1 MKRDLKIGKVVGGY
15 LGVLLGV
22 IITALGLSFFL
33 IPNKIAAGGASGLAT
48 VVYYLTGFPVGVTM
62 LVLNVPLFIL
72 SWRVIG
78 PMFGAKTL
86 FGSITISLFVDLF
99 GPVAVPVTTDPLLS
113 AIYGGVISGIGL
125 GLAFRYGGSTGGTD
139 MAAQLVARYFP
150 ISVGQALLVVDG
162 FVIVLA
168 GIAFGPELA
177 LYALLAVFV
186 TTKVIDLVQEGQSYA
201 KAALIISDASDS
213 ISEAIMEQLD
223 RGVTSFDGKG
233 MFTQSSRE
241 VLFVIVSRVEIAT
254 VKEIVR
260 KFDDRAFLVIADVHE
275 VLGEGF
281 RRL

>member
-1 MKRDLKIGKVVGGY
+1 MKKELKIGKVVLGY
-15 LGVLLGV
+15 LGVFLGV
-22 IITALGLSFFL
+22 IITALGLSVFL

-48 VVYYLTGFPVGVTM
+48 VIFHLTGFSVGATM
-62 LVLNVPLFIL
+62 LALNIPLFIL
-72 SWRVIG
+72 SWRIIG

-86 FGSITISLFVDLF
+86 FGSITVSLLVDLF
-99 GPVAVPVTTDPLLS
+99 SQVAVPITTDPLLS
-113 AIYGGVISGIGL
+113 AIYGGVVSGIGL

-162 FVIVLA
+162 IVIVLA

-186 TTKVIDLVQEGQSYA
+186 TTKTIDLVQEGQSYA
-201 KAALIISDASDS
+201 KAALIISDSPDD
-213 ISEAIMEQLD
+213 ISRAIMEQLD

-233 MFTQSSRE
+233 MFTKTSRE
-241 VLFVIVSRVEIAT
+241 VLLVVVSRVEISR

-260 KFDDRAFLVIADVHE
+260 GFDEKAFLVIADVHE

>member
-1 MKRDLKIGKVVGGY
+1 MKKELKIGKVVLGY
-15 LGVLLGV
+15 LGVFLGV
-22 IITALGLSFFL
+22 IITALGLSVFL

-48 VVYYLTGFPVGVTM
+48 VIFHLTGFSVGATM
-62 LVLNVPLFIL
+62 LALNIPLFIL
-72 SWRVIG
+72 SWRIIG

-86 FGSITISLFVDLF
+86 FGSITVSLLVDLF
-99 GPVAVPVTTDPLLS
+99 SQVAVPITTDPLLS
-113 AIYGGVISGIGL
+113 AIYGGVVSGIGL
-125 GLAFRYGGSTGGTD
+125 GLAFRYGVSTGGTD

-162 FVIVLA
+162 IVIVLA

-186 TTKVIDLVQEGQSYA
+186 TTKTIDLVQEGQSYA
-201 KAALIISDASDS
+201 KAALIISDSPDD
-213 ISEAIMEQLD
+213 ISRAIMEQLD

-233 MFTQSSRE
+233 MFTKTSRE
-241 VLFVIVSRVEIAT
+241 VLLVVVSRVEISR
-254 VKEIVR
+254 VKEIVSG
-260 KFDDRAFLVIADVHE
+260 FDEKAFLVIADVHE